1 MADSGQERR
10 TRIVSTVGPATVAP
24 GVLEAV
30 LAAGTDVVRLNF
42 SHGTHDGHGRVM
54 DSVRRMAAGLGRPV
68 AILVD
73 LAGPRVRVGAVVGG
87 EVTLESGRR
96 IVLTTRGV
104 EGTSETV
111 SITYHGLP
119 GDVKPG
125 DSVFLSDGTIELV
138 VEEVT
143 TEDVVCRVVVG
154 GPLGSHKGL
163 NVPARA
169 LRVAALSDQDRR
181 DLAFGVGRGVDY
193 IGLSFVRSAQEVEGA
208 KSLIAQAGGCARVVA
223 KIEKREALERIDEII
238 AAADA
243 VMVARGDL
251 GVEVPIE
258 EVPGLQK
265 MLIERCNR
273 AAKPVITATQMLE
286 SMTRNARPTRAE
298 ATDVAN
304 AILDGTDAVMLSA
317 ETAAGAHPVE
327 AVRTMSRIAAAA
339 DGMLRRDVLALRL
352 SCCGPITPEQAV
364 ARSAYETADEVG
376 AAAIVTFTQSGTTA
390 RLVARQRPAKP
401 ILALTPNDA
410 TYRALALLWGVR
422 PMITGAAVSVD
433 EVERAA
439 VRAALDSGA
448 ARSGDRLVITAGHP
462 IQAMGNTNLI
472 KIAVA

>member
-1 MADSGQERR
+1 MPNSLHERR

-42 SHGTHDGHGRVM
+42 SHGTHDGHGRVI
-54 DSVRRMAAGLGRPV
+54 DEVRRIAAGLGRPV
-68 AILVD
+68 AVLQD
-73 LAGPRVRVGAVVGG
+73 LAGPRVRVGVVSGG
-87 EVTLESGRR
+87 EVTLERGRKL
-96 IVLTTRGV
+96 VLTTRAV
-104 EGTSETV
+104 EGTSEVV
-111 SITYHGLP
+111 SITHRGLP
-119 GDVKPG
+119 ADVKPG
-125 DSVFLSDGTIELV
+125 DSIFLSDGTIELA

-143 TEDVVCRVVVG
+143 REDVVCRIVVG
-154 GPLGSHKGL
+154 GPLGSHKGM
-163 NVPARA
+163 NVPGRA
-169 LRVAALSDQDRR
+169 LRVSALTDQDRR

-193 IGLSFVRSAQEVEGA
+193 VGLSFVGSAHEVGEA
-208 KSLIAQAGGCARVVA
+208 RRLIAEAGGNARIVA
-223 KIEKREALERIDEII
+223 KIEKRAALERIDEII
-238 AAADA
+238 DAADA

-251 GVEVPIE
+251 GVEMPIE
-258 EVPGLQK
+258 DVPGIQK

-273 AAKPVITATQMLE
+273 AARPVITATQMLE

-327 AVRTMSRIAAAA
+327 AVRMMSRIAAAA
-339 DGMLRRDVLALRL
+339 DGMLRHDVMASRL
-352 SCCGPITPEQAV
+352 LCCGPMSPEQAV
-364 ARSAYETADEVG
+364 ARSACETADEVG
-376 AAAIVTFTQSGTTA
+376 AAAIVTFTQSGATA

-401 ILALTPNDA
+401 ILALTPNET

-422 PMITGAAVSVD
+422 PLLTESVVSVED
-433 EVERAA
+433 VERAA
-439 VRAALDSGA
+439 VKIALDSGM

-462 IQAMGNTNLI
+462 ILAKGNTNLI

>member
-1 MADSGQERR
+1 MADSPHERR
-10 TRIVSTVGPATVAP
+10 TKIVSTVGPATVAP

-54 DSVRRMAAGLGRPV
+54 DSVRRIAAGLGRPV
-68 AILVD
+68 AILQD
-73 LAGPRVRVGAVVGG
+73 LAGPRVRIGAVSGG
-87 EVTLESGRR
+87 EVHLEKGRR
-96 IVLTTRGV
+96 FVLTTRAV
-104 EGTSETV
+104 QGTSEV
-111 SITYHGLP
+111 ISVTYHGLP
-119 GDVKPG
+119 ADVKQG

-143 TEDVVCRVVVG
+143 REDVVCRIVVG

-163 NVPARA
+163 NVPARG
-169 LRVAALSDQDRR
+169 LRVSALTQQDRR

-193 IGLSFVRSAQEVEGA
+193 IGLSFVQSAQEVEEA
-208 KSLIAQAGGCARVVA
+208 RRLIAQAGGSARVVA
-223 KIEKREALERIDEII
+223 KIEKREALARIDEIVE
-238 AAADA
+238 AADA

-251 GVEVPIE
+251 GVEMPIE
-258 EVPGLQK
+258 DVPGIQK

-317 ETAAGAHPVE
+317 ETAVGAHPVE
-327 AVRTMSRIAAAA
+327 VVQMMSRIAAAA
-339 DGMLRRDVLALRL
+339 DGMLRRDVLVSRL
-352 SCCGPITPEQAV
+352 SCCGPMTPEQAV
-364 ARSAYETADEVG
+364 ARSACETADEVG
-376 AAAIVTFTQSGTTA
+376 AAAIVTFTQSGATA

-401 ILALTPNDA
+401 VLALTPNDA
-410 TYRALALLWGVR
+410 TYRALALLWGVT
-422 PMITGAAVSVD
+422 PLLTEAVVSIED
-433 EVERAA
+433 VERAA
-439 VRAALDSGA
+439 VRVALDSGA
-448 ARSGDRLVITAGHP
+448 ARTGDRLVITAGHP
-462 IQAMGNTNLI
+462 LQAMGNTNLI